1 MVSKA
6 ASRAMDRNRRR
17 KRVEAG
23 GRRRKNS
30 WRSSV
35 EKVILIGIS
44 PKQPSAEALHSF
56 NELHRLAETA
66 GALVT
71 GTLWQRIDKFHPATL
86 IGSGKADEILKRV
99 VALRTHTVIF
109 DVDLS
114 PAQQRNLE
122 NLIPAKI
129 LDRTRLILDIFAR
142 RARTREGVLQ
152 VELAQLNY
160 LLPRL
165 TGGGVALSQQV
176 GGIGTRGPGERKLEY
191 ERRRIR
197 ERIARLAH
205 AIASIQSER
214 ETQRKRRLSL
224 PFPTAAII
232 GYTNAGKSSLLN
244 RIADAQK
251 QPEVYA
257 DDMLFSTLDPTTRR
271 VKLPGGGTALFTDTV
286 GFIQNLPHLLVAA
299 FRATLEEVTRA
310 DCLIHLIDG
319 SSAHGRI
326 EMEAV
331 EKVLQELGA
340 DKLPRI
346 IAVNKADLL
355 PAEQIK
361 KIRAANPERLFMS
374 AKTGQ
379 GVEPLLKAV
388 DRRLTRHWLRR
399 LIPLT
404 DDTYPHLKEI
414 YRVCQVVQQT
424 SRAGQ
429 TYLKVRVTPGNWARL
444 RSRLKAPA

>member
-1 MVSKA
+1 M
-6 ASRAMDRNRRR
+6 
-17 KRVEAG
+17 
-23 GRRRKNS
+23 
-30 WRSSV
+30 

-165 TGGGVALSQQV
+165 TGRGVALSQQV

-299 FRATLEEVTRA
+299 FRATLEEVARA

-319 SSAHGRI
+319 SSAHRQI

-355 PAEQIK
+355 PADQIK
-361 KIRAANPERLFMS
+361 KIRGVNPERLLMS

-399 LIPLT
+399 WIPLT

-429 TYLKVRVTPGNWARL
+429 TCLKVRITPGNWARL
-444 RSRLKAPA
+444 RSHLKAPA